1 MSTPPLASQEQ
12 TKATS
17 QEGNKEPQ
25 FPQTPETYLGT
36 HRRANYVPFP
46 AKLTINQWML
56 IPRYESASTDPDGHY
71 GKFAD
76 YWQEDTDSILA
87 RKTGGTLTLS
97 YQARDV
103 YLVLG

>member
-1 MSTPPLASQEQ
+1 VGAQSQKQ
-12 TKATS
+12 S
-17 QEGNKEPQ
+17 Q
-25 FPQTPETYLGT
+25 FPQSPETYLGT
-36 HRRANYVPFP
+36 DRRANYVPFP

-56 IPRYESASTDPDGHY
+56 IPRYESARTDPNGHY

-76 YWQEDTDSILA
+76 YWQEDADSILA
-87 RKTGGTLTLS
+87 RQSGGTLTLS